1 MSCNI
6 LIWKQWD
13 SNLVSHVT
21 ENHIH
26 VHVHAVI
33 IVYKETPLKRYTC
46 MYMYIIQSTTVNYY
60 TNYYKGCGA
69 SEIPAFYQLL
79 ISPPDCHEPR
89 RKTV

>member
-21 ENHIH
+21 GNHIH

-33 IVYKETPLKRYTC
+33 IVYKESPLKRYTC
-46 MYMYIIQSTTVNYY
+46 ICTCTCISSNPLLSTIIQIIIKAVEHPDTS
-60 TNYYKGCGA
+60 
-69 SEIPAFYQLL
+69 LL
-79 ISPPDCHEPR
+79 PPSNLTSRLP
-89 RKTV
+89 